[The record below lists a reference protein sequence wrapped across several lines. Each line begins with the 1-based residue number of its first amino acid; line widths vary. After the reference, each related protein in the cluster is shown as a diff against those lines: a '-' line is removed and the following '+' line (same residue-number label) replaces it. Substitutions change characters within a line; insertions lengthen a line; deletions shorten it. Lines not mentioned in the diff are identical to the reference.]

1 MHRNKKVKRLFFVSL
16 FVFLIVLTSIQIYPN
31 NLYMDRSNQNKTIYN
46 QEEDLLSSSDGYLS
60 DYYITGSGDPQDAR
74 IYATNDSFTLDNE
87 QYFEI
92 PSLSD
97 ASTAY
102 LSYGNFNFTFQ
113 NNYTTDY
120 TLENT
125 NALDARN
132 FIEFEYDEDNSKITV
147 HSGNNLNSLDL
158 NKLVDGNPST
168 DIQFNASS
176 GVINFTVAVN
186 FTGTSFISGSPSIF
200 LDFNRTLILGL
211 INSFTLSSTLN
222 THLTLKMYDISDS
235 TWKNVSK
242 PIFINSSL
250 GLLDF
255 EKRLINENLDFIDL
269 SDVNYLQFYF
279 ERSTAED
286 YIVYLA
292 ELDVLAVYGFDLEIT
307 NNNYVALEF
316 DLKGKKSTV
325 NGFYAWIRTLNV
337 SLAASAELNITLY
350 EANATIVRTQ
360 SNLRTNN
367 LEPNYNRMIDSIVIS
382 SYNEDNLTYF
392 EFNSANTLNLDLFNY
407 FIVIKSN
414 RPEKIYSLVTIPRF
428 TFGDPDNYVD
438 HQLRVSSN
446 GQDWSIARKTIPSL
460 FPYVSERLDATSF
473 KINVTRGY
481 MPSDL
486 WNSEYDN
493 LNIQNITIEDQED
506 RSAPYNVSS
515 YLTWGLGQW
524 KNNFTVPISAI
535 PPNDF
540 RIDLNW
546 NKTITKGFK
555 FNVTYSVKAY
565 WIESTTTSYNVS
577 YDSLPEWS
585 LSFDLSLIHTNFDD
599 WKFLEFWFVY
609 PSAYDAHNL
618 TNPIGD
624 ELYYKTEGESGDVY
638 KQGYDKTVVNKTLVD
653 VNSGTYT
660 IELTSPNLIYEMHS
674 FINYGGTFWETNGFM
689 FGDDMTSSVDIRDIN
704 GSPPKSG
711 DANVILFY
719 PENPGGEY
727 PGGERDDLTGVIKDD
742 VLRYDF
748 NNDTLLQIRN
758 TLNYFGNYYLGFFW
772 TNGSAIGCKKLKLY
786 IDTYN
791 VEIDDCVYYP
801 TLNQNILN
809 GTVDEVFPDYS
820 ILIGTVNVTDRP
832 NYYPVQ
838 NFDIN
843 QEFNFEIGNIEI
855 PIILNHFLQ
864 NETIL
869 NPDENIKVN
878 VSLQNMFELS
888 DVDVK
893 VKAQLVSLANEDWII
908 DEVTSSYKTLKLKGD
923 PLGQDTQEYVLEFN
937 IPHLENDGIWQGVNA
952 PVRKGGVMTKLTII
966 IKYGNEDVE
975 MGIYKNENYALIVN
989 STQNDFEGYL
999 LTLKYDKEITGA
1011 NILKPFERDE
1021 CIYLPNQTTF
1031 VVNIFDENYVSS
1043 YNDFIAS
1050 FSLKENSIFS
1060 NITINP
1066 ATPIRGQTFNLNA
1079 FLTTEFGENLP
1090 FKNITLQYFD
1100 DNSWETISSQISN
1113 SEGNIDFEIDT
1124 LTLNEEDQLLFRLIW
1139 SGDIYTLSNSQN
1151 ITVDLY
1157 LEINDLQISIH
1168 QNVPLLYRNRKATIR
1183 LDIINTGDS
1192 QLYIPASNISIITQ
1206 PTLTSRIVG
1215 INYLE
1220 LNQLRPN
1227 ESTTIIVEIDV
1238 SAMNQIIFNVSIDAH
1253 NNLTGENLTF
1263 LASAT
1268 FEVFDVPL
1276 ADYINS
1282 LLTFIIISVIV
1293 LFWLIMYAF
1302 VRKLIKRIETP
1313 VEEPIKKKRKRGKY
1327 VKVTELKKK
1336 EKIKAEKTDFDS
1348 LLEEK
1353 GLKEKKEK

>member
-1 MHRNKKVKRLFFVSL
+1 MKRIFFVSL
-16 FVFLIVLTSIQIYPN
+16 FIFLIILTSIQVYPN
-31 NLYMDRSNQNKTIYN
+31 NLYNDRSNQNNIIYN
-46 QEEDLLSSSDGYLS
+46 QEEDLPSSSDGYLS

-74 IYATNDSFTLDNE
+74 IYAINNSFTIDNE

-97 ASTAY
+97 TDTAY

-132 FIEFEYDEDNSKITV
+132 FIKFEYDEDTSKITLNT
-147 HSGNNLNSLDL
+147 GNNLNSLDL
-158 NKLVDGNPST
+158 NKLIDDNPST

-176 GVINFTVAVN
+176 GVVNFTVAVN
-186 FTGTSFISGSPSIF
+186 FTGTSFLSGSPSIY
-200 LDFNRTLILGL
+200 LDFNRTFILGF
-211 INSFTLSSTLN
+211 INSFTLRSTLN
-222 THLTLKMYDISDS
+222 THLTLKVYDISDS
-235 TWKNVSK
+235 SWKNVTK

-250 GLLDF
+250 GLQDF
-255 EKRLINENLDFIDL
+255 EEKIINENLDFIDL
-269 SDVNYLQFYF
+269 SEVNYLQFYF
-279 ERSTAED
+279 ERSTVEE

-292 ELDVLAVYGFDLEIT
+292 ELDISAIYAFDLDIT

-316 DLKGKKSTV
+316 DLKGKQSTV
-325 NGFYAWIRTLNV
+325 NGFYAWVRTLNV
-337 SLAASAELNITLY
+337 SLAASTELNISLY
-350 EANATIVRTQ
+350 EANDTIVRTQ
-360 SNLRTNN
+360 FNLRTNN
-367 LEPNYNRMIDSIVIS
+367 IKPNYNRMIDSIAIS
-382 SYNEDNLTYF
+382 GYNEDNLTYF
-392 EFNSANTLNLDLFNY
+392 KFNRANTLNLKLYNY

-414 RPEKIYSLVTIPRF
+414 RPEKVYSLVTIPRF
-428 TFGDPDNYVD
+428 TFGDPNNNVD
-438 HQLRVSSN
+438 HQLRVSDN
-446 GQDWSIARKTIPSL
+446 GIVWNIARKTVPSL
-460 FPYVSERLDATSF
+460 FPYISERLDASSF
-473 KINVTRGY
+473 RINVTRGY
-481 MPSDL
+481 MPSDF
-486 WNSEYDN
+486 WNSEDDN
-493 LNIQNITIEDQED
+493 LNIQNITIEDQVD
-506 RSAPYNVSS
+506 SSAPYNVSS

-524 KNNFTVPISAI
+524 KNDFTVPISAI
-535 PPNDF
+535 PPNNF
-540 RIDLNW
+540 RVDLNW
-546 NKTITKGFK
+546 NKTITNGFK

-565 WIESTTTSYNVS
+565 WIESTTTLYNVS
-577 YDSLPEWS
+577 YDLPPEWT
-585 LSFDLSLIHTNFDD
+585 LSFDLSLIHSNFDD
-599 WKFLEFWFVY
+599 WNFLEFWFIY

-624 ELYYKTEGESGDVY
+624 ELYYKTEGESDDIY
-638 KQGYDKTVVNKTLVD
+638 KLGYDKTIVNKTLVNA
-653 VNSGTYT
+653 NSGTYT

-674 FINYGGTFWETNGFM
+674 FINYGGIFWETNGFM
-689 FGDDMTSSVDIRDIN
+689 FGDDMTASVDIQNIN
-704 GSPPKSG
+704 GNPPQDG

-719 PENPGGEY
+719 PEIPGGEY
-727 PGGERDDLTGVIKDD
+727 PGGERDDLTGIIKGD

-791 VEIDDCVYYP
+791 VEMDDCVYYP

-809 GTVDEVFPDYS
+809 GTVDEVYTDYS

-838 NFDIN
+838 NYNIN
-843 QEFNFEIGNIEI
+843 QVFNFEIGNIEI
-855 PIILNHFLQ
+855 PIKLNSFLQ

-869 NPDENIKVN
+869 NPDEQIRVN

-893 VKAQLVSLANEDWII
+893 VKAQLVSLAKEDWII
-908 DEVTSSYKTLKLKGD
+908 DEATSSYKTLKLKGY
-923 PLGQDTQEYVLEFN
+923 PLGQDTQEFVLDLT
-937 IPHLENDGIWQGVNA
+937 IPHLENDGIWQGINA

-975 MGIYKNENYALIVN
+975 LGLYRSENYALIVN

-999 LTLKYDKEITGA
+999 LALKYNREITGA
-1011 NILKPFERDE
+1011 NILKPFEREE

-1050 FSLKENSIFS
+1050 FTLKENSKFS
-1060 NITINP
+1060 NITVNP
-1066 ATPIRGQTFNLNA
+1066 ITPIRGQTFNLSA
-1079 FLTTEFGENLP
+1079 FLTTEFGEAIP
-1090 FKNITLQYFD
+1090 FKNVTLQYFGD
-1100 DNSWETISSQISN
+1100 SSWEQISSQFSSN
-1113 SEGNIDFEIDT
+1113 EGNINFEIDT
-1124 LTLNEEDQLLFRLIW
+1124 LTLNEEDQLIFRLTW

-1151 ITVDLY
+1151 VTVVLY
-1157 LEINDLQISIH
+1157 REINDLTLSIRKDT
-1168 QNVPLLYRNRKATIR
+1168 PLLFRNRKATISINI
-1183 LDIINTGDS
+1183 LNTGDS
-1192 QLYIPASNISIITQ
+1192 QLSIPASNISIITQ
-1206 PTLTSRIVG
+1206 PTLPSRIVG

-1220 LNQLRPN
+1220 LNRLRPN
-1227 ESTTIIVEIDV
+1227 ESTMIIVEIDV
-1238 SAMNQIIFNVSIDAH
+1238 PAMNQIIFNVSIDAH
-1253 NNLTGENLTF
+1253 NILTGENLTF

-1268 FEVFDVPL
+1268 FEVFDIPL
-1276 ADYINS
+1276 MDYINS

-1293 LFWLIMYAF
+1293 LFWIIMYTIM
-1302 VRKLIKRIETP
+1302 RKLIKRIETP
-1313 VEEPIKKKRKRGKY
+1313 VEEPKKKKRKRGRY
-1327 VKVTELKKK
+1327 VKVTDIKKK
-1336 EKIKAEKTDFDS
+1336 EKTEKTDLDS

-1353 GLKEKKEK
+1353 GLKEKKKN